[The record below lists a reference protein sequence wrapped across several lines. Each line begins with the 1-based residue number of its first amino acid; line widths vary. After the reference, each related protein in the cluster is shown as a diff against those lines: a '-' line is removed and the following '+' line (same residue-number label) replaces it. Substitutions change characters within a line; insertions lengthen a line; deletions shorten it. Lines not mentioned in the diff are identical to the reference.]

1 MVCAIFG
8 KLKEISAVI
17 WGNLIFL
24 LDLVCSADLDIPCSG
39 LFFNRVKFYS
49 FIKFM
54 HKISTRMV
62 YVTGQR
68 PKFHVLGSFQ
78 SIFWA
83 NLIL

>member
-1 MVCAIFG
+1 MVCAVFGG

-17 WGNLIFL
+17 WGDLIFL
-24 LDLVCSADLDIPCSG
+24 LFLVCSADLDIPCSG

-62 YVTGQR
+62 YVNG
-68 PKFHVLGSFQ
+68 KFHVLGNVQ
-78 SIFWA
+78 RIFST
-83 NLIL
+83 NLIF